1 MSGLAGILVAGGD
14 GGSASSLLPD
24 FEKMM
29 ASLAHRGRHSTATW
43 KGSAGFLGAL
53 VLHTTPESE
62 RERQPL
68 EDAESGL
75 VIVWDGRLDNRE
87 ELLSQLAEPG
97 EQVGDAAL
105 VLRAFK
111 RWNENAVPRLLG
123 DFAFVIWDPRRQT
136 LFAARD
142 ALGLKPFFYSA
153 APGRFYF
160 ASEVQALARLRGV
173 SAEPDD
179 ETIGEFL
186 LGWTD
191 FPLVQ
196 RTFYRH
202 ITRLPPAHLLR
213 WGAGHFE
220 IDRYWRVDPARRV
233 KYSRREDY
241 VQEFGRLF
249 AQAVECRLRSSSR
262 VAIFLSAGLDSG
274 AVCAAASKA
283 AAPGAGLRA
292 YSLSRP
298 DALDES
304 AFASR
309 LAQDLRLE
317 CERVPLAASGDLSEL
332 AACLA
337 RHGSPFL
344 EEGWTQEASLLR
356 RAAQDGARVALTG
369 DGGDELFNDPW
380 AYMADLLRGLRWV
393 KLARE
398 IGPRSRYYQRTR
410 LEALRHALSEL
421 APEWSLR
428 LWRRLRPRAMPPWID
443 PRFADR
449 IGLAEQLRAV
459 RSRLPFRSICAETG
473 HHALTRGRM
482 VLMHEQREWAAAQHG
497 VEYRFPFYDRRLIE
511 FLLAIPYERKSEGG
525 QPKSLLRSVPG
536 LLPQALA
543 EQQEKADT
551 AGLIESLLR
560 RELGVALEA
569 LFQSPPPRA
578 AAYIVGG
585 EVRKCCREFL
595 EGADNRQ
602 KAVWVISCFFLWI
615 QQVALGIT
623 VAAQGKEPSGEDRT
637 HQASAR

>member
-1 MSGLAGILVAGGD
+1 V
-14 GGSASSLLPD
+14 
-24 FEKMM
+24 
-29 ASLAHRGRHSTATW
+29 
-43 KGSAGFLGAL
+43 
-53 VLHTTPESE
+53 
-62 RERQPL
+62 
-68 EDAESGL
+68 
-75 VIVWDGRLDNRE
+75 
-87 ELLSQLAEPG
+87 
-97 EQVGDAAL
+97 
-105 VLRAFK
+105 
-111 RWNENAVPRLLG
+111 
-123 DFAFVIWDPRRQT
+123 
-136 LFAARD
+136 
-142 ALGLKPFFYSA
+142 
-153 APGRFYF
+153 
-160 ASEVQALARLRGV
+160 
-173 SAEPDD
+173 
-179 ETIGEFL
+179 
-186 LGWTD
+186 
-191 FPLVQ
+191 PLV
-196 RTFYRH
+196 
-202 ITRLPPAHLLR
+202 
-213 WGAGHFE
+213 
-220 IDRYWRVDPARRV
+220 
-233 KYSRREDY
+233 
-241 VQEFGRLF
+241 
-249 AQAVECRLRSSSR
+249 
-262 VAIFLSAGLDSG
+262 
-274 AVCAAASKA
+274 
-283 AAPGAGLRA
+283 
-292 YSLSRP
+292 
-298 DALDES
+298 
-304 AFASR
+304 
-309 LAQDLRLE
+309 
-317 CERVPLAASGDLSEL
+317 ASGDLSEL

-449 IGLAEQLRAV
+449 VGLAEQLRAV

-560 RELGVALEA
+560 RELGVPLEA

-615 QQVALGIT
+615 QHAALGIT

-637 HQASAR
+637 HQASAH